1 MGSSQGL
8 DLAPFFGDLSQSEEL
23 SEIKPPLKDILKP
36 MSSKGKISLDTLKK
50 MNRERKSRQQKSKV
64 SKRSLVNNAA
74 KNFMEITTN
83 YFKNPLE
90 CMQKLE
96 CMNMTVNSNYDI
108 CQKIKC

>member
-1 MGSSQGL
+1 MDRAQDG
-8 DLAPFFGDLSQSEEL
+8 DFAPFFGDLSQSEKL

-36 MSSKGKISLDTLKK
+36 LSSNAKISLDTLKK

-74 KNFMEITTN
+74 KNFVEITTN

-96 CMNMTVNSNYDI
+96 CMNMTVNSNYDT
-108 CQKIKC
+108 CQKMKC

>member
-1 MGSSQGL
+1 
-8 DLAPFFGDLSQSEEL
+8 
-23 SEIKPPLKDILKP
+23 
-36 MSSKGKISLDTLKK
+36 MSSNAKISLDTLKK

-74 KNFMEITTN
+74 KNFVEITTN

-96 CMNMTVNSNYDI
+96 CMNMTVDSNYDT